1 MNTTAYLLLRLSIG
15 ASMFGHGLVRFPK
28 LSAFSNWMVSAFEKS
43 MLPDV
48 SVRLFSY
55 ALPITEFAIGFLLIA
70 GLFTEV
76 ALISGAG
83 AMIFL
88 IFGTSLIENWEAI
101 PSQLIHAIVFIV
113 LLQFKSSNSISLD
126 QVLFRK

>member
-1 MNTTAYLLLRLSIG
+1 MNTTAYLLLRLAVG

-28 LSAFSNWMVSAFEKS
+28 LSAFSNWMVTGFEKS
-43 MLPDV
+43 MLPQALV
-48 SVRLFSY
+48 VPFSY
-55 ALPITEFAIGFLLIA
+55 ALPFMEFVIGFLLIV

-83 AMIFL
+83 IMILL

-101 PSQLIHAIVFIV
+101 PSQLIHVMIFVW
-113 LLQFKSSNSISLD
+113 LLQFKGGNGISVD
-126 QVLFRK
+126 QVLLKR